1 MKTIK
6 LFLIF
11 FLVLIFNRNGI
22 SQEIHPALTDIRNLS
37 SELKHQGNIVKTFL
51 WNENLTENY
60 ILYCETDVY
69 NSGRDIPDGK
79 NKEFY
84 IYHYIVQNGETKL
97 MWKINDFVKDC
108 EFDLETHFI
117 NEALTVTD
125 LDANGVNEI
134 WTMYRFGCKSD
145 VSPWPLK
152 LIMYE
157 GNEKYA
163 IRGETRDYSQS
174 YNKEEDSPKKIDKKF
189 KNAGTGILEY
199 AIYLWKINNIPVS
212 D

>member
-1 MKTIK
+1 MQVLK
-6 LFLIF
+6 LFVISFLI
-11 FLVLIFNRNGI
+11 LILGRNVI
-22 SQEIHPALTDIRNLS
+22 SQELHPGLIYPGILS
-37 SELKHQGNIVKTFL
+37 SELKHQGNIVKAFM
-51 WNENLTENY
+51 WNENLSENY

-69 NSGRDIPDGK
+69 DSGTDMPDGK

-84 IYHYIVQNGETKL
+84 IYYYIVQNGETNL

-125 LDANGVNEI
+125 LDENGIKEI

-163 IRGETRDYSQS
+163 IRGETRDYAQS
-174 YNKEEDSPKKIDKKF
+174 YNKEEDSPKKTDVKL
-189 KNAGTGILEY
+189 KNADGRILEY
-199 AIYLWKINNIPVS
+199 ALNLWKKNNIPVS
-212 D
+212 E

>member
-1 MKTIK
+1 MNTIK

-11 FLVLIFNRNGI
+11 LLTVIFSRNVI
-22 SQEIHPALTDIRNLS
+22 SQEIHPGLIDPRILS
-37 SELKHQGNIVKTFL
+37 SELKHQGNIVKAFM
-51 WNENLTENY
+51 WNENLLENY

-69 NSGRDIPDGK
+69 NSSGNFPDGK

-84 IYHYIVQNGETKL
+84 IYYYIVQNGETTL

-125 LDANGVNEI
+125 LDENGVNEI

-163 IRGETRDYSQS
+163 IRGETRDYVQS
-174 YNKEEDSPKKIDKKF
+174 YNKEEDSPKKTDVKF
-189 KNAGTGILEY
+189 KNADSRILEY
-199 AIYLWKINNIPVS
+199 AINLWKKNNIPVS
-212 D
+212 E

>member
-1 MKTIK
+1 MNN
-6 LFLIF
+6 
-11 FLVLIFNRNGI
+11 VI
-22 SQEIHPALTDIRNLS
+22 SQEIHPGLTDPGSLS
-37 SELKHQGNIVKTFL
+37 SELKHQGNIVKAFL
-51 WNENLTENY
+51 WNENLSENY
-60 ILYCETDVY
+60 ILYCETDPY
-69 NSGRDIPDGK
+69 NSGSDIPEGK

-84 IYHYIVQNGETKL
+84 IYYYIVQNGETSL
-97 MWKINDFVKDC
+97 IWKINDFVKDC

-125 LDANGVNEI
+125 LDEDGVNEI

-163 IRGETRDYSQS
+163 IRGETRDYAKS
-174 YNKEEDSPKKIDKKF
+174 YKKEEDSPKKIDKKF
-189 KNAGTGILEY
+189 KTADTRILDFGI
-199 AIYLWKINNIPVS
+199 ILWKRNNIPVS

>member
-1 MKTIK
+1 MTILK
-6 LFLIF
+6 LSLIAFIILIF
-11 FLVLIFNRNGI
+11 RSNVI
-22 SQEIHPALTDIRNLS
+22 SQELHPGLTDPRNIS
-37 SELKHQGNIVKTFL
+37 PELKHQGNIVRAFM
-51 WNENLTENY
+51 WNENLSENY
-60 ILYCETDVY
+60 ILYCETDEY
-69 NSGRDIPDGK
+69 YSGRDLTEGK

-84 IYHYIVQNGETKL
+84 IYYYVVQNGETKL
-97 MWKINDFVKDC
+97 MWKIYDFVKEC

-125 LDANGVNEI
+125 LDDNGVNEI

-163 IRGETRDYSQS
+163 IRGETRDYAQS
-174 YNKEEDSPKKIDKKF
+174 YQKVEDSAKIIDNKF
-189 KNAGTGILEY
+189 KNADNRILDY
-199 AIYLWKINNIPVS
+199 AVNLWKSYNIPVS
-212 D
+212 E